1 MTGCCWPQ
9 PWIDP
14 ERPRRQ
20 STDIRARVADGTVD
34 LVRVTPLVHQLPLNH
49 ALYYPVYA
57 TCEELGIPVSINI
70 GIPGPRVRSRCQDPV
85 LLEDV
90 LIDFPDLVVIGAHM
104 GHPYEE
110 LLIEYMLKWPNLY
123 LSNSAYLAKYM
134 HPALVTF
141 MGSRRGP
148 GRVLFAS
155 DHPFLPMER
164 ALAAARALPV
174 ERRGHGRLP
183 RRGRRP
189 GSSTT
194 PLVADLLHRS
204 AAADGGGLPGPDG
217 LPEPRRRHIDHL
229 RPVGAGVEPPGPGPP
244 GPRGGQGRPGGHLP
258 RGRPDP
264 RLDRGL
270 QRRAQG
276 RGGRRCR

>member
-1 MTGCCWPQ
+1 MVIDLWVNSISKRAAEKFLAQKGFGHVEGFFGSDIQGGMTTDDLLGEMDRLGVDRAVLTSTLSSIDSETLAVVAGRPDRLLLAATVE
-9 PWIDP
+9 DP

-20 STDIRARVADGTVD
+20 SSDIRSRFAEGTLD
-34 LVRVTPLVHQLPLNH
+34 LVRVTPLVHQFPLNH

-110 LLIEYMLKWPNLY
+110 LLIEYMLKWPNLF

-134 HPALVTF
+134 HPALVAF
-141 MGSRRGP
+141 MGSRRGQ

-164 ALAAARALPV
+164 ALTAARALPLGD
-174 ERRGHGRLP
+174 EARDDFLGG
-183 RRGRRP
+183 
-189 GSSTT
+189 
-194 PLVADLLHRS
+194 
-204 AAADGGGLPGPDG
+204 AAA
-217 LPEPRRRHIDHL
+217 RIF
-229 RPVGAGVEPPGPGPP
+229 
-244 GPRGGQGRPGGHLP
+244 
-258 RGRPDP
+258 
-264 RLDRGL
+264 DRSPS
-270 QRRAQG
+270 
-276 RGGRRCR
+276 

>member
-1 MTGCCWPQ
+1 MI
-9 PWIDP
+9 IDLWVNSMSRKAAEAFLGQRGFGAIEGFFGSEVRGGTTTLELLSEMDRLGVDKAVLSSTLSSVDEETLSFVADHRDRLFLAASTDNP

-20 STDIRARVADGTVD
+20 SADVRARASDGSLD
-34 LVRVTPLVHQLPLNH
+34 LLRVSPLVHQYPLNH

-57 TCEELGIPVSINI
+57 TCEELGVPVSINI
-70 GIPGPRVRSRCQDPV
+70 GVPGPRVRSRCQDPV

-134 HPALVTF
+134 HPALVSF
-141 MGSRRGP
+141 MGSSRGR

-164 ALAAARALPV
+164 ALNAARSLPLSDDAMNDFLGAAAARIL
-174 ERRGHGRLP
+174 ERPASG
-183 RRGRRP
+183 
-189 GSSTT
+189 
-194 PLVADLLHRS
+194 
-204 AAADGGGLPGPDG
+204 
-217 LPEPRRRHIDHL
+217 
-229 RPVGAGVEPPGPGPP
+229 
-244 GPRGGQGRPGGHLP
+244 
-258 RGRPDP
+258 
-264 RLDRGL
+264 
-270 QRRAQG
+270 
-276 RGGRRCR
+276 

>member
-1 MTGCCWPQ
+1 MD
-9 PWIDP
+9 DP
-14 ERPRRQ
+14 ERRAARAP
-20 STDIRARVADGTVD
+20 TIRARVADGTVD
-34 LVRVTPLVHQLPLNH
+34 LVRVTPLVTQFPLNH

-141 MGSRRGP
+141 MGSRRGR

-164 ALAAARALPV
+164 ALDAARALPL
-174 ERRGHGRLP
+174 GDDAMDDFLATP
-183 RRGRRP
+183 RP

-194 PLVADLLHRS
+194 TPS
-204 AAADGGGLPGPDG
+204 
-217 LPEPRRRHIDHL
+217 
-229 RPVGAGVEPPGPGPP
+229 
-244 GPRGGQGRPGGHLP
+244 
-258 RGRPDP
+258 
-264 RLDRGL
+264 
-270 QRRAQG
+270 
-276 RGGRRCR
+276 

>member
-1 MTGCCWPQ
+1 VVIDLWVNSISKRAAEKFLGQKGFGSIEGFFGSDIQGGMTTGDLLGEMDRLGVDRAVLTSTLTSVDSETLAVVADHPDRLLLAATVD
-9 PWIDP
+9 DP

-20 STDIRARVADGTVD
+20 STDIRTRFTDGTVD
-34 LVRVTPLVHQLPLNH
+34 LVRVTPLVHQFPLNH

-134 HPALVTF
+134 HPALLAF
-141 MGSRRGP
+141 MGSRRGR

-164 ALAAARALPV
+164 ALTAARTLPLSDDARDDFLGAAAARIFD
-174 ERRGHGRLP
+174 H
-183 RRGRRP
+183 
-189 GSSTT
+189 T
-194 PLVADLLHRS
+194 PS
-204 AAADGGGLPGPDG
+204 
-217 LPEPRRRHIDHL
+217 
-229 RPVGAGVEPPGPGPP
+229 
-244 GPRGGQGRPGGHLP
+244 
-258 RGRPDP
+258 
-264 RLDRGL
+264 
-270 QRRAQG
+270 
-276 RGGRRCR
+276 